1 MRNRFL
7 IGFAGALTLL
17 LAASADAAE
26 KSEQKASDSDRQGHI
41 EKHKKMAEAHR
52 RAAECL
58 ESGKSEKECN
68 AQLKTDCRGLASGP
82 HCGLR
87 H

>member
-1 MRNRFL
+1 MRNRFC
-7 IGFAGALTLL
+7 IGIVGEVTVL
-17 LAASADAAE
+17 LAGSAAGAE
-26 KSEQKASDSDRQGHI
+26 KSEQKADQSDRQGHI
-41 EKHKKMAEAHR
+41 EKHKKMSEAHR

-58 ESGKSEKECN
+58 ESGKSEKDCN

-82 HCGLR
+82 HCGMR